1 MTPAVSAI
9 AHLPR
14 GLAAAGAFLTLLPI
28 GRFVHFDAR
37 AVAAAAPLYPVVGAA
52 LGAVAGLA
60 ERGLSPW
67 LPPVVVA
74 ALLVSLLAS
83 LTGAMH
89 LDGLADTADALG
101 GHSREARLRIMRD
114 HAIGA
119 FGASALVLAVV
130 LKVAL
135 IAALIDTG
143 EAMAGLVAAC
153 ACSRAVASPLAA
165 ILPYARES
173 RQVTVPEEMGP
184 WRAAAGL
191 LVAASVAVL
200 SAGAAGIAVL
210 LAACAIAATA
220 GLLYA
225 RWLGGITGDTLGAV
239 VELGELAA
247 LTTAVAAL

>member
-1 MTPAVSAI
+1 MTPAVSAVVR
-9 AHLPR
+9 LPR
-14 GLAAAGAFLTLLPI
+14 GLAAAGAFLTRLPI
-28 GRFVHFDAR
+28 GRFVHVDAR
-37 AVAAAAPLYPVVGAA
+37 AVAAAVPLYPVVGAF

-67 LPPVVVA
+67 LPPFVVA
-74 ALLVSLLAS
+74 ALLVALLAS
-83 LTGAMH
+83 LTGAIH

-101 GHSREARLRIMRD
+101 GRSREDSLRIMRD
-114 HAIGA
+114 HSVGA
-119 FGASALVLAVV
+119 FGASALALAIV

-135 IAALIDTG
+135 VATLIDSDAAL
-143 EAMAGLVAAC
+143 AGLVAAC
-153 ACSRAVASPLAA
+153 ACSRAVAPPLAA
-165 ILPYARES
+165 VLPYARES

-184 WRAAAGL
+184 WRAAVGL
-191 LVAASVAVL
+191 LVAASIAVVA
-200 SAGAAGIAVL
+200 AGVAGIAVL